1 MSEQYNVQFI
11 NPILSAVLNV
21 LSTMAG
27 IEARPGKPYLNKNRT
42 APHDITGLVGIQ
54 GHAAG
59 VISVSLSEKLV
70 LKVVGNMLYE
80 QFDEINEDIKDAV
93 GELTNMISGQARR
106 ILSESGMSF
115 KAGTP
120 GVVMGKGEP
129 LAHIPSAPVLAVP
142 FTCTEGEL
150 VVEISISVADQ

>member
-27 IEARPGKPYLNKNRT
+27 IEASPGKPYLNKKRA
-42 APHDITGLVGIQ
+42 APHDITGLVDMQ

-59 VISVSLSEKLV
+59 VIAVSLSKDLV

-80 QFDEINEDIKDAV
+80 QFDEITDDIKDAV
-93 GELTNMISGQARR
+93 GELTNMISGQARS

-115 KAGTP
+115 QAGTP
-120 GVVMGKGEP
+120 RVVMGKGQALE
-129 LAHIPSAPVLAVP
+129 HIPAAPVLAVP
-142 FTCTEGEL
+142 FQCKEGQL
-150 VVEISISVADQ
+150 VVEISIGGTG